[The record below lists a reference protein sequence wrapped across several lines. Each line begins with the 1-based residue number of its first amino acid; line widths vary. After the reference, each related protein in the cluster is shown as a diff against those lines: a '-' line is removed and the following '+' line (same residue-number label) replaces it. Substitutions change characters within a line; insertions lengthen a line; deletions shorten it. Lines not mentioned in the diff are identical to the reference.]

1 MRPND
6 IDVLVSRSDAEK
18 IIKVAREE
26 SSLRIVSPMEYRE
39 GDNIR
44 GLYGRILVDT
54 VNVDILADV
63 KLRYRGKWLHLT
75 YENLIPCTIEVALA
89 DEIPV
94 RVPCPEI
101 QAAAD
106 EALGRAERAR
116 VLKKLAARH
125 TCGKELH
132 QCLITR

>member
-1 MRPND
+1 MD
-6 IDVLVSRSDAEK
+6 ELISAALK
-18 IIKVAREE
+18 LK
-26 SSLRIVSPMEYRE
+26 RILDRHGIGFTE

-44 GLYGRILVDT
+44 GLYGRVQIDT

-75 YENLIPCTIEVALA
+75 YENLTPCTIEVTLT

-101 QAAAD
+101 QTVAD
-106 EALGRAERAR
+106 
-116 VLKKLAARH
+116 
-125 TCGKELH
+125 
-132 QCLITR
+132 